1 MKPCYSGIIL
11 VPLPYRPPAALA
23 AALALWPDAA
33 DLAAVSLLP
42 RLGRVC
48 AAALAAPWRSRTAH
62 PAGVA
67 SAPRLAGPLG
77 WRSACLWRCRV
88 AGDAA
93 QPGGRTRAAWCLER
107 SRTGCH
113 GGDGGGQVPRPLSAR
128 LGAVAGGLWWRP
140 AGNHAAHSAS
150 SPGAS
155 RSCSLAAVWRR
166 HRYSYQCRHDLVDV
180 LCRRRLLA

>member
-33 DLAAVSLLP
+33 DPAAVSLLP

-62 PAGVA
+62 PAGA
-67 SAPRLAGPLG
+67 APAPCPAGPIG
-77 WRSACLWRCRV
+77 WRRARLWRRRI

-93 QPGGRTRAAWCLER
+93 QPGGRTRAAWRFKR

-113 GGDGGGQVPRPLSAR
+113 GGDGGGQVPRPLSAW
-128 LGAVAGGLWWRP
+128 LGAVAGGLRWRP
-140 AGNHAAHSAS
+140 AGDHAAHSAGS
-150 SPGAS
+150 SGAS
-155 RSCSLAAVWRR
+155 RPCPLAIVWRR
-166 HRYSYQCRHDLVDV
+166 HRHSHQCRHDLVDV
-180 LCRRRLLA
+180 LCR